1 MVHSLKSVS
10 IDDAISGYKVHPFIR
25 GYLRTFT
32 LYFFIITSSIT
43 RLFFAVTIGIAVT
56 RQGHCKIVV
65 LEKSSHSL
73 HCRSVSIHTYDTVID
88 RKYLYKNCII

>member
-32 LYFFIITSSIT
+32 WYFFIISSSSIT
-43 RLFFAVTIGIAVT
+43 DYSLQLLLVLLLQDRDILELLFLKNHLILYTLGQS
-56 RQGHCKIVV
+56 RY
-65 LEKSSHSL
+65 
-73 HCRSVSIHTYDTVID
+73 IHT
-88 RKYLYKNCII
+88 LQ